1 MDERACIC
9 IFSALYKPSTG
20 GVEIFSENLAKTL
33 TRSGYRAII
42 VTSNT
47 HDLPNRTTEDGVEVI
62 RLPCHSL
69 MGGRL
74 PIPRKDHTYAR
85 LLEELYGQE
94 IDHIL
99 INTRFYPHS
108 QEGAAFAERKNIKP
122 VLLDHGSAYLT
133 LGNPVIDSI
142 LHSYERFMTHRIKR
156 HVTDFYGISQASVQW
171 LTHFGIAAEGV
182 ITNALD
188 GHSFTEAASLRDF
201 KTELGLPSDSFLIAF
216 TGRLVPEKGV
226 AELLE
231 AARLLED
238 ERDIHFLFAGDGP
251 LLEDVETAP
260 GNVHALGRIVR
271 SDIAALLLQADIFC
285 LPTRSEGFST
295 SLLEATVCGCSP
307 IITNV
312 GGVAEMIP
320 NESYGIVLPNAEPHT
335 LALAISELKEDPGR
349 RRAMAEKVQRRA
361 TNVFTWKRTA
371 QTVME
376 AFERAA
382 VS

>member
-1 MDERACIC
+1 M
-9 IFSALYKPSTG
+9 
-20 GVEIFSENLAKTL
+20 
-33 TRSGYRAII
+33 
-42 VTSNT
+42 
-47 HDLPNRTTEDGVEVI
+47 EDGVEVI

-74 PIPRKDHTYAR
+74 PIPRKGHTYTR
-85 LLEELYGQE
+85 LLEELQE
-94 IDHIL
+94 QKIDHIL

-108 QEGAAFAERKNIKP
+108 QEGAAFAERKNIK
-122 VLLDHGSAYLT
+122 LDHGSAYLT
-133 LGNPVIDSI
+133 LENPVIDSI

-171 LTHFGIAAEGV
+171 LTHFGITAEGV

-188 GHSFTEAASLRDF
+188 GHSFAEAASLRDF
-201 KTELGLPSDSFLIAF
+201 KVESGLPSDAFLIAF

-271 SDIAALLLQADIFC
+271 SDIAALLLQADAFC

-295 SLLEATVCGCSP
+295 SLLEAAVCGCTP

-320 NESYGIVLPNAEPHT
+320 NESYGIVIPDRRPETIAE
-335 LALAISELKEDPGR
+335 AIRQLHSNPLTCSSMANRIQE
-349 RRAMAEKVQRRA
+349 RASSL
-361 TNVFTWKRTA
+361 FTWNRTSQDVIQA
-371 QTVME
+371 C
-376 AFERAA
+376 ERAA
-382 VS
+382 AQQGIA

>member
-1 MDERACIC
+1 M
-9 IFSALYKPSTG
+9 
-20 GVEIFSENLAKTL
+20 
-33 TRSGYRAII
+33 
-42 VTSNT
+42 
-47 HDLPNRTTEDGVEVI
+47 
-62 RLPCHSL
+62 
-69 MGGRL
+69 
-74 PIPRKDHTYAR
+74 
-85 LLEELYGQE
+85 
-94 IDHIL
+94 
-99 INTRFYPHS
+99 
-108 QEGAAFAERKNIKP
+108 
-122 VLLDHGSAYLT
+122 
-133 LGNPVIDSI
+133 
-142 LHSYERFMTHRIKR
+142 
-156 HVTDFYGISQASVQW
+156 
-171 LTHFGIAAEGV
+171 
-182 ITNALD
+182 
-188 GHSFTEAASLRDF
+188 
-201 KTELGLPSDSFLIAF
+201 IAF